1 MLLFIFSGAASALAK
16 ISPPMSA
23 ANTAL
28 ARLYQAHAGE
38 LHGFA
43 RRRVGR
49 QEAEDV
55 VQDIYLHLL
64 QRGTAAT
71 LEQPRPYLFRI
82 AANLAIDIAR
92 KANIRLRHGGQV
104 LELAR
109 NSEALPSPETAAG
122 STLELRRLDA
132 SLSELPQLCREA
144 FLLNRIEELSH
155 AEIAK
160 RLGVSTRTVDRYMA
174 KALAHL
180 RAKFGRPYES

>member
-1 MLLFIFSGAASALAK
+1 
-16 ISPPMSA
+16 MSA

-49 QEAEDV
+49 QEAEDSLEEMEIDV
-55 VQDIYLHLL
+55 LHDI
-64 QRGTAAT
+64 AAT